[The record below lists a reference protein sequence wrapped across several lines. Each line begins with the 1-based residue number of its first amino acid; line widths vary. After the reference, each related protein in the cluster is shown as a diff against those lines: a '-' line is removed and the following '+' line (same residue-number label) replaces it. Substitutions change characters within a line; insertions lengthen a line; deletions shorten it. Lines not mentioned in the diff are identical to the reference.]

1 MKTTESLFGRNNNNV
16 NNNGRI
22 LKAEVANIE
31 EMKRENSNVNNPPQR
46 SLNQGMAPKNQIMM
60 PSMIIRTNSVVKN
73 SSFIPEKINQL
84 AQGN

>member
-1 MKTTESLFGRNNNNV
+1 MKPTESLFGRNS

-31 EMKRENSNVNNPPQR
+31 EMKSNVNNPPQR
-46 SLNQGMAPKNQIMM
+46 SLNQGMVSKNQIMM
-60 PSMIIRTNSVVKN
+60 TSIRTNSVVKN